1 MVLFSGRECLDD
13 SEDDTDRLIGLVYE
27 AVVDAGAWQRLVNAI
42 DVHLDGVYV
51 QMHAHDHLARSSLGA
66 VVARHP
72 EEFMRSYFDYY
83 GQFNP
88 IASHIGSAPLG
99 KIVRTEELVDMETLV
114 RSEYYNEWFLPQEDC
129 AIGCGMT
136 LLRDSNRL
144 LIAGMHLR
152 AKDVDRK
159 MDAAQALLYRLKPH
173 LVRAM
178 NMRRAMADIRGSGE
192 ALRTSLNE
200 VADAVFHLDSRGR
213 VAWANRAAEALCA
226 RPPRFRIDAMRKLC
240 TGDSGLDAR
249 IAELCQRRYMQVL
262 PIVIDC
268 RAEIGT
274 LLVGHAMA
282 APELSAQWDGLE
294 REIST
299 VVTLHMP
306 AWDRD
311 WQRVIGHFGLTAA
324 ETALADA
331 LVHGSTLE
339 QCAAQRGTSV
349 HTVRGQLRSLLAK
362 TGTNRQSELVG
373 LLAPFAAAERP
384 AG

>member
-1 MVLFSGRECLDD
+1 MDD
-13 SEDDTDRLIGLVYE
+13 SEDETDRLIGLVYE
-27 AVVDAGAWQRLVNAI
+27 AVIDAGAWQRLVNAI
-42 DVHLDGVYV
+42 DVHLDGAYV
-51 QMHAHDHLARSSLGA
+51 QMHAHDHLAKSSLGG
-66 VVARHP
+66 VYARHS
-72 EEFMRSYFDYY
+72 EEFMQSYFDYY

-88 IASHIGSAPLG
+88 IAARIGSVPVG

-114 RSEYYNEWFLPQEDC
+114 RSEYYNEWFLPQEDS
-129 AIGCGMT
+129 AIGCGLT

-159 MDAAQALLYRLKPH
+159 MDAAQALLHRLKPH

-178 NMRRAMADIRGSGE
+178 NMRRAMADIHGSGE
-192 ALRTSLNE
+192 ALRASLNE
-200 VADAVFHLDSRGR
+200 VADAVFHLDGFGR
-213 VAWANRAAEALCA
+213 VVWANRAAEALCQ
-226 RPPRFRIDAMRKLC
+226 RVPRFRIDVTQKLR
-240 TGDSGLDAR
+240 TGDSGLDTR
-249 IAELCQRRYMQVL
+249 IAELCQKRFMQVL
-262 PIVIDC
+262 PIVLDC
-268 RAEIGT
+268 RAEIGA

-282 APELSAQWDGLE
+282 APDLSAQWDGLE
-294 REIST
+294 REVST

-311 WQRVIGHFGLTAA
+311 WQRVVAHFRLTTA

-331 LVHGSTLE
+331 LVHGATLE

-349 HTVRGQLRSLLAK
+349 HTVRGQLRALLAK

-373 LLAPFAAAERP
+373 LLAPFAT
-384 AG
+384 AGRA